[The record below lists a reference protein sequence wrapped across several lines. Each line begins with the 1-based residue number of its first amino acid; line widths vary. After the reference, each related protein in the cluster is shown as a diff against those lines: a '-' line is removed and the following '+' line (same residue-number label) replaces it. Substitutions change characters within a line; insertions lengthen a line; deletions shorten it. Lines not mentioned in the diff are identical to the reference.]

1 MWFYVIFNTKILYV
15 DLRLVQE
22 KGYLIYNGL
31 QSNFIGWE
39 VIVTRLV
46 LFLGIVVLIVE
57 CVKEWGGKT
66 KTFR

>member
-31 QSNFIGWE
+31 QSNFIG
-39 VIVTRLV
+39 
-46 LFLGIVVLIVE
+46 
-57 CVKEWGGKT
+57 
-66 KTFR
+66 